1 MATYR
6 KRRRSRNYKRRKYT
20 RRLRNIRR
28 SKRFIQ
34 KAGGLFGKNIKI
46 SSVAPS
52 PTELSDAEIDQNIES
67 ARKLRIDA
75 LFQTTQDIKKKYSS
89 SLATKLEEQ
98 DLENLKITFQNFYE
112 YIIRTA
118 KWANLTT
125 NRDYIIPIKPRIAAL
140 NTKTTITELIEL
152 CDTIEGN
159 IR

>member
-34 KAGGLFGKNIKI
+34 KAGVLFRN
-46 SSVAPS
+46 SSKVQS
-52 PTELSDAEIDQNIES
+52 YTERSDAEIDQNIES
-67 ARKLRIDA
+67 ARKLLIDA

-152 CDTIEGN
+152 CDTIEEN